1 MSDSHSGLATL
12 AQNIKLGIDNRLK
25 ELHTA
30 LPGII
35 QSFDPELQ
43 TVSVQPAIK
52 RIFKSISED
61 SQDTIPM
68 ELPILINVPILYP
81 RGGGFSLTFP
91 ISVGDE
97 CLLLFSERSID
108 RWHIFGGTNEPGAK
122 RFHSLSDAI
131 AIVGLSSVPNKIPNY
146 DDQNVVL
153 RKDDE
158 SAYVRIGVDSD
169 IDIYTESNL
178 IATVTGDINASCE
191 NIEVQASSTA
201 IVTCPESTF
210 NGNVTING
218 NLTVSTLISA
228 PTIAAGS
235 SLTVAAKEMSGH
247 IHPQGDDSNGNT
259 EQNTGA
265 PI

>member
-1 MSDSHSGLATL
+1 MSDNHSGLATL

-61 SQDTIPM
+61 SQELIAM

-122 RFHSLSDAI
+122 RFHSLSDGI
-131 AIVGLSSVPNKIPNY
+131 SCWTQKN
-146 DDQNVVL
+146 QNVPFF
-153 RKDDE
+153 
-158 SAYVRIGVDSD
+158 YFF
-169 IDIYTESNL
+169 YWY
-178 IATVTGDINASCE
+178 
-191 NIEVQASSTA
+191 
-201 IVTCPESTF
+201 F
-210 NGNVTING
+210 
-218 NLTVSTLISA
+218 LTKISKLS
-228 PTIAAGS
+228 GS
-235 SLTVAAKEMSGH
+235 SRDFESKIGRAHV
-247 IHPQGDDSNGNT
+247 
-259 EQNTGA
+259 
-265 PI
+265 